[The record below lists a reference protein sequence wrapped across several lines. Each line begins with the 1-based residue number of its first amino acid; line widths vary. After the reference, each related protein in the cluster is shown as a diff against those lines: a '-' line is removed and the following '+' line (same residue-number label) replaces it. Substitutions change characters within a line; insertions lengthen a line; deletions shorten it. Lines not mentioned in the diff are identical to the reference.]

1 VDRRTRFGATI
12 TATTAD
18 PTDPEIGGDIT
29 GPLDGYL
36 DAASGHGTF
45 IAGIIRQVSPEAD
58 IVSFQIADSQG
69 TVLES
74 DLLDALDALLDLLA
88 TPVADGGL
96 EVDVLNLS
104 LGFFHET
111 PEDGLFE
118 RSLLD
123 RLIALRSQG
132 VAVVC
137 SAGNAATERPS
148 FPAALWAW
156 DDPEF
161 HVDDPAD
168 AAPHVSVGALNPN
181 GTVAL
186 FSNIGRWVRCYAP
199 GVGVVSTSP
208 PFRGG
213 IQAGTRDD
221 VGDLRR
227 ETLDPDDFSAGFA
240 VWSGTS
246 FAAPYVAAR
255 LAAAITADTMAGAA
269 AVAGKARADALRK
282 ALADL
287 EPELAKL
294 RDDLEVTEP

>member
-1 VDRRTRFGATI
+1 V
-12 TATTAD
+12 D
-18 PTDPEIGGDIT
+18 PTDPEIDGDIS

-45 IAGIIRQVSPEAD
+45 IAGIVRQVSPEAD
-58 IVSFQIADSQG
+58 IVSFQVADSQG
-69 TVLES
+69 TVLEG
-74 DLLDALDALLDLLA
+74 DLLDALDALLDLLSI
-88 TPVADGGL
+88 PVAKGGL
-96 EVDVLNLS
+96 NVDVVNLS

-111 PEDGLFE
+111 PEDGMFE

-123 RLIALRSQG
+123 RLLALRALG

-161 HVDDPAD
+161 HVDDPKD
-168 AAPHVSVGALNPN
+168 SAPHISVGALNPN

-221 VGDLRR
+221 VDDLRR
-227 ETLDPDDFSAGFA
+227 ETLDPDDFSGGFA

-246 FAAPYVAAR
+246 FAAPYVAGK
-255 LAAAITADTMAGAA
+255 LAAAIAADTMAGSAKLDAGARGAA
-269 AVAGKARADALRK
+269 LHR

-287 EPELAKL
+287 EPVLAAL